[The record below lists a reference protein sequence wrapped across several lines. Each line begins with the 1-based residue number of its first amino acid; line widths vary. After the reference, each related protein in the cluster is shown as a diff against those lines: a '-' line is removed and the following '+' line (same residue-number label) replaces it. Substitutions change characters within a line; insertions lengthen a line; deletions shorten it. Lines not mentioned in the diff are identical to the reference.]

1 MHQVIERIDF
11 DAFTFKDIKG
21 DPLYIL
27 IKANKKNNLIIVFSQ
42 WKRFRMLTTTPLIVE
57 KTLLSK

>member
-21 DPLYIL
+21 EALYIL
-27 IKANKKNNLIIVFSQ
+27 IEAYEFCNKQLKPGNLIM
-42 WKRFRMLTTTPLIVE
+42 KGFRILTTTP
-57 KTLLSK
+57 